1 MNAVIWSGA
10 TTASDLFLLIAA
22 ILAGLAALIVLLR
35 EPRAGETALLPAAVC
50 LIALGLL
57 AV

>member
-10 TTASDLFLLIAA
+10 STASDIFFLVAA
-22 ILAGLAALIVLLR
+22 IVAGLNAIWLLAKQAP
-35 EPRAGETALLPAAVC
+35 EAALLPAAVC
-50 LIALGLL
+50 LVALGLL